1 MHFVKKSFLTAFA
14 IFSPPLPPRFAYG
27 PTMEWGFLFS
37 IMGNPEIAS
46 LVDEL
51 YIELHFHFPSLFWK
65 HYHSNWEALDAIR
78 HLRAQGAIV
87 HSWP

>member
-1 MHFVKKSFLTAFA
+1 MCCIVDVTMASCSAG
-14 IFSPPLPPRFAYG
+14 RYAYG

-37 IMGNPEIAS
+37 LMSNPHIAS

-51 YIELHFHFPSLFWK
+51 YIELHFHFPSLYWK
-65 HYHSNWEALDAIR
+65 HYHSNWEALDA
-78 HLRAQGAIV
+78 LRYLRSQGAIV

>member
-1 MHFVKKSFLTAFA
+1 MF
-14 IFSPPLPPRFAYG
+14 RRYAYG

-37 IMGNPEIAS
+37 TLQTPDIAG

-51 YIELHFHFPSLFWK
+51 YIELHFNFPSLYWK
-65 HYHSNWEALDAIR
+65 HYHSNWEALDAFR
-78 HLRAQGAIV
+78 YLRQEGAVV